1 MTPNSRLMA
10 VAGLTAVASV
20 LFLAA
25 PLHGQLHAQ
34 EPSPGVVAAP
44 LPADI
49 DPVTRY
55 RLPLPTRADMTSD
68 EDRQMF
74 DELTKSR
81 RPVLWLY
88 NPKLAKAMEEAHQV
102 VRFQTGLDQRL
113 TEIAVLTTVRALNS
127 QVEWTEWEPQ
137 AGPGKPSA
145 VEPAIVDIIKF
156 CKPAVGLGPKETL
169 IINYGREL
177 IGPGRGVSSANFAE
191 AVRLFGRRGAVE
203 LTDLM
208 VMYQATVTEMR
219 AYDAHLHAGQKGLL
233 PPLEATPDCHP
244 A

>member
-1 MTPNSRLMA
+1 MRPTLRIIGLASLVAPALVLSLA
-10 VAGLTAVASV
+10 VAWHGPV
-20 LFLAA
+20 L
-25 PLHGQLHAQ
+25 AQ
-34 EPSPGVVAAP
+34 EPEPAAAEAP
-44 LPADI
+44 LPPDI

-55 RLPLPTRADMTSD
+55 RLPLPTRADMASD

-74 DELTKSR
+74 DDLTKSR

-137 AGPGKPSA
+137 ARPGKPTA
-145 VEPAIVDIIKF
+145 VEPAIIDMIEY
-156 CKPAVGLGPKETL
+156 CKPVVGLGPKETL

-177 IGPGRGVSSANFAE
+177 IGPGQKVSSATFAE

-208 VMYQATVTEMR
+208 VMYMAPSW
-219 AYDAHLHAGQKGLL
+219 KGRDTSNLIS
-233 PPLEATPDCHP
+233 PETRM
-244 A
+244 

>member
-1 MTPNSRLMA
+1 MKRKSRVKGSAARA
-10 VAGLTAVASV
+10 VVASV
-20 LFLAA
+20 LFFAA
-25 PLHGQLHAQ
+25 AL
-34 EPSPGVVAAP
+34 PGWGFAETSGPVAADAP
-44 LPADI
+44 LPPDI

-68 EDRQMF
+68 EDRRMF
-74 DELTKSR
+74 DELTQSR

-137 AGPGKPSA
+137 AAAGKPSA
-145 VEPAIVDIIKF
+145 VEPAIIDIIKY
-156 CKPAVGLGPKETL
+156 CRPAVGLGPKETL
-169 IINYGREL
+169 IITYGREL
-177 IGPGRGVSSANFAE
+177 IGPGRTVSSATFAQ
-191 AVRLFGRRGAVE
+191 AVRLLGRRGAVE

-208 VMYQATVTEMR
+208 AMYQATVTEMK

-233 PPLEATPDCHP
+233 PPPEATPDCYRS
-244 A
+244 

>member
-1 MTPNSRLMA
+1 
-10 VAGLTAVASV
+10 V
-20 LFLAA
+20 FLAA
-25 PLHGQLHAQ
+25 ALHGPLHAQ
-34 EPSPGVVAAP
+34 EPAPAAADAP
-44 LPADI
+44 LPPDI

-68 EDRQMF
+68 DDRRMF

-137 AGPGKPSA
+137 ARPGKPSS
-145 VEPAIVDIIKF
+145 VEPAIVDIIKY

-177 IGPGRGVSSANFAE
+177 IGPNRKVSSATFAE

-208 VMYQATVTEMR
+208 VMYQATVTEMK

-233 PPLEATPDCHP
+233 PPPEAAPDCYRS
-244 A
+244 